1 MTASGAQDIGDT
13 GSVED
18 QFVPCVIL
26 CVKLA
31 LPPAASLA
39 SPRLPVGGPCPRA
52 LTYDKARHAR
62 RTTLF
67 PLWATYSH
75 ATARTE
81 NVASVERDFIFS
93 FSFTRAQRSAAP
105 VAGQRAAGGR
115 TDKKK
120 S

>member
-67 PLWATYSH
+67 PLCH
-75 ATARTE
+75 ILARNGE
-81 NVASVERDFIFS
+81 NGECRECRERFHLF
-93 FSFTRAQRSAAP
+93 
-105 VAGQRAAGGR
+105 V
-115 TDKKK
+115 
-120 S
+120 

>member
-1 MTASGAQDIGDT
+1 VTASGAQDIGDT

-52 LTYDKARHAR
+52 LTYDKRVTHEEP
-62 RTTLF
+62 LF
-67 PLWATYSH
+67 SHSATYSH